1 MLIHDDVMDCVT
13 KFDIELDKDIFYAG
27 ETLTGHIIVQNTE
40 NIKVQGGCPPHR
52 GSCTGLIQK
61 TGSPFNCSET
71 KKSEY
76 RKWVYNF
83 THKPMKVE
91 VLYRKGVHIPTNA
104 SKRSRK
110 GLLINLKMPNILF

>member
-61 TGSPFNCSET
+61 TGSLFNCSET
-71 KKSEY
+71 KKSDTE
-76 RKWVYNF
+76 NGF
-83 THKPMKVE
+83 TPMKVE
-91 VLYRKGVHIPTNA
+91 VLYRKGVHILTNE
-104 SKRSRK
+104 SKGSDTRK

>member
-61 TGSPFNCSET
+61 TGSPFNCNKT
-71 KKSEY
+71 KKSDTE
-76 RKWVYNF
+76 NGF
-83 THKPMKVE
+83 TTSH
-91 VLYRKGVHIPTNA
+91 TNQ
-104 SKRSRK
+104 
-110 GLLINLKMPNILF
+110 

>member
-61 TGSPFNCSET
+61 RVHPLTVVKLKSLIQKMGLQLHTQTNESRSLIQKRGS
-71 KKSEY
+71 
-76 RKWVYNF
+76 
-83 THKPMKVE
+83 H
-91 VLYRKGVHIPTNA
+91 TN
-104 SKRSRK
+104 
-110 GLLINLKMPNILF
+110 